1 MLGKVGSIL
10 LETLILI
17 RTVIR
22 PNLDVYCHDLPN

>member
-1 MLGKVGSIL
+1 